1 MANAL
6 DKARQA
12 LEAARGKINEW
23 DRALEQAR
31 ADRAKAEQAAP
42 ADPAELDQYA
52 DTYARAAGKIRA
64 AEQGRKVAASAEL
77 GALEEMVRAGLAD
90 AKAGVKAAQKAHD
103 DHRRKLDALL
113 AKVSE
118 LDGADYRPVDLDDL
132 PHNPGETRSVKASR
146 AAMLK
151 GDVMVREAEV
161 EMLTYALD
169 HGEAQPASMFGDY
182 RAPVPGYVHEYA
194 AARKAAGVQSPAE
207 AKRAAQVESE
217 RLRDEAE
224 AEEAERERRKQPW
237 RTRASL
243 SGPRG
248 RGL

>member
-23 DRALEQAR
+23 DRAIEQAR

-42 ADPAELDQYA
+42 ADPDELDQYA
-52 DTYARAAGKIRA
+52 DTYSRAAGKIRA
-64 AEQGRKVAASAEL
+64 AEQGRKVAASAEVA
-77 GALEEMVRAGLAD
+77 ALEEVVRAGLAD
-90 AKAGVKAAQKAHD
+90 AQAGVKAAQKAHD

-113 AKVSE
+113 AKVTD
-118 LDGADYRPVDLDDL
+118 LDGADYRAVTIDDV
-132 PHNPGETRSVKASR
+132 HPGVGTSFTVKNSR
-146 AAMLK
+146 AGTLK
-151 GDVMVREAEV
+151 REVGKCEAEV
-161 EMLTYALD
+161 EMLTYALEQ
-169 HGEAQPASMFGDY
+169 GEAQPASMFGEY

-207 AKRAAQVESE
+207 VKRAAQIESE
-217 RLRDEAE
+217 RLRDEAG
-224 AEEAERERRKQPW
+224 AEEAERERGQQPW
-237 RTRASL
+237 HTRATL